1 MERAIDEGE
10 HSAESGAVVK
20 VALKLLPV
28 FFAALA
34 LIGCSTFD
42 LSPTALVAGVLLA
55 LMLGLSIR
63 RWVPAALAAAASLV
77 TLSLVCQ
84 YGLLM
89 SDPEFGTPEVGLRVG
104 FIQTVIFVAPPAAI
118 LGLLGVLT
126 RRLADKGLNKRRS
139 GQRDEPVQIELPR

>member
-10 HSAESGAVVK
+10 HSAQSGAVVK

-34 LIGCSTFD
+34 LRGCSTFD

-84 YGLLM
+84 YGLLI
-89 SDPEFGTPEVGLRVG
+89 SDPEFGLRVG